1 MKDEYPCLKSFKYI
15 KNQIRIFEKT
25 LEENSVL
32 IKKEPDATDPKQPLK
47 KMSFSTVGKLSK
59 KNNEIKLLIEKL
71 GGKIVTT
78 LDDSTVALI
87 TNAEQIEKMST
98 KVTQAQT
105 LNVHAI
111 DEAFLHELSNQ
122 PAEKITSIE
131 QLILKHDIG
140 KWGSDLKT
148 RIKTC
153 VGINELHEKLK
164 KNANETKYASKSTG
178 TIKLKIKGGAAVDP
192 DSGLEDDAHILSEP
206 KTSDPYSC
214 VLGYVDIARGSNSY
228 YKLQLIEH
236 DKKAKFYV
244 FRSWGRVGTSIG
256 GNKLTDYTKK
266 EQALE
271 EFYEVYLKQTGNN
284 WKDRKIEGKKP
295 NKFYPLEMDYGE
307 NEVIFK
313 KKLKPNNTITK

>member
-1 MKDEYPCLKSFKYI
+1 MIPKFFRLYKNFKISINIYRFKGRNPNRVEY
-15 KNQIRIFEKT
+15 KN
-25 LEENSVL
+25 N
-32 IKKEPDATDPKQPLK
+32 
-47 KMSFSTVGKLSK
+47 SFSTF
-59 KNNEIKLLIEKL
+59 LLIYYK
-71 GGKIVTT
+71 
-78 LDDSTVALI
+78 
-87 TNAEQIEKMST
+87 
-98 KVTQAQT
+98 
-105 LNVHAI
+105 
-111 DEAFLHELSNQ
+111 
-122 PAEKITSIE
+122 P
-131 QLILKHDIG
+131 
-140 KWGSDLKT
+140 
-148 RIKTC
+148 
-153 VGINELHEKLK
+153 
-164 KNANETKYASKSTG
+164 
-178 TIKLKIKGGAAVDP
+178 IKLKIKGGAAVDP